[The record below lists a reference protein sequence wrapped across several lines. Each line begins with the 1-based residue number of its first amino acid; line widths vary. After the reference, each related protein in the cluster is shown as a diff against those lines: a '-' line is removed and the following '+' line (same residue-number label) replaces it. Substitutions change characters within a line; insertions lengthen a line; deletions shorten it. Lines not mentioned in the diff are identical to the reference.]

1 MLDKQDLQ
9 DIRGVVREE
18 VHQVVSDL
26 MEHNILPHFDV
37 IHEELADVKSD
48 VGTLKSDVSTL
59 KADVGTLK
67 VDVGTLKVDVGTLK
81 ADVSMIKATMVT
93 RDFLEDRLS
102 DFKASLKIGAQTVN
116 AKMNRM
122 TQVLHKKNLLTVLE
136 INQING
142 VL

>member
-48 VGTLKSDVSTL
+48 VSTL
-59 KADVGTLK
+59 KADVSTLK
-67 VDVGTLKVDVGTLK
+67 SDVGTLKVDVGTLK